1 MRATACG
8 CDTRRPARV
17 GRPGSLSRSSD
28 MRSFQEDATGA
39 SERRTA
45 ACPVRATSPDRRRGI
60 EVAFDI
66 EEAIDC
72 ELNLTPDDFGLA
84 TGESRTVAW
93 LVDSVEEQIRTARG

>member
-1 MRATACG
+1 MNRDELEERVLKILASKTRAGSVEPA
-8 CDTRRPARV
+8 TRLGDLELESIDV
-17 GRPGSLSRSSD
+17 
-28 MRSFQEDATGA
+28 
-39 SERRTA
+39 
-45 ACPVRATSPDRRRGI
+45 I